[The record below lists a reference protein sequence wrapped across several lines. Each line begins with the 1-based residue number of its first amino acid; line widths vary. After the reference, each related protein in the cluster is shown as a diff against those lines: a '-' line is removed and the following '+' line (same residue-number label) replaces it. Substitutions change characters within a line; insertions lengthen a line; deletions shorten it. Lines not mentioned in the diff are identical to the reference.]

1 MFGIGKIKPGD
12 YIFSV
17 KKDNNN
23 NIIIVGRVQ
32 SVHKNILNVIGF
44 FVSPRGLIERKLKGI
59 IGKHSNEVLDDPD
72 PNNCIFI
79 LIDRIETGN
88 FSGEINQEKDK
99 VTWINEKRYFIL
111 DGWVRENL
119 PDMVADVLYSTSEAE
134 RHHSRSILME
144 KMNSLY
150 DKDLKEHLYAVARST
165 KIL

>member
-17 KKDNNN
+17 KKDNDNN
-23 NIIIVGRVQ
+23 MIIVGRVQ

-44 FVSPRGLIERKLKGI
+44 FVNPRGLIERKLKGI
-59 IGKHSNEVLDDPD
+59 IGKRSTEVLQDPD

-99 VTWINEKRYFIL
+99 VIWINEKRYFIL

-134 RHHSRSILME
+134 RHHSRSLLME

>member
-17 KKDNNN
+17 KQDADNIM
-23 NIIIVGRVQ
+23 IIIGRVQ
-32 SVHKNILNVIGF
+32 SVSKSILNVIGF
-44 FVSPRGLIERKLKGI
+44 FVRPRGLIDRKSKGI
-59 IGKHSNEVLDDPD
+59 LGKRSNEVLQNPD

-79 LIDRIETGN
+79 LIDRIESGN
-88 FSGEINQEKDK
+88 YSGEVNQDKDK

-134 RHHSRSILME
+134 RDHSRSILME

-150 DKDLKEHLYAVARST
+150 DQDLKEHLYAVARST

>member
-17 KKDNNN
+17 KKDNDN

-32 SVHKNILNVIGF
+32 SVRKNILNVIGF

-59 IGKHSNEVLDDPD
+59 IGKRSNEVLQDPD

-99 VTWINEKRYFIL
+99 VIWINEKRYFIL

-134 RHHSRSILME
+134 RHHSRSLLME

>member
-1 MFGIGKIKPGD
+1 MFGIGRIKPGD
-12 YIFSV
+12 YVFSV
-17 KKDNNN
+17 RKDNNN
-23 NIIIVGRVQ
+23 IMIIIGRIQ
-32 SVHKNILNVIGF
+32 SADKNILNVIGF
-44 FVSPRGLIERKLKGI
+44 FVKPRGLLERKLKGN
-59 IGKHSNEVLDDPD
+59 IGKRSTEVLQNPD

-88 FSGEINQEKDK
+88 FSGVINQEEDK

-119 PDMVADVLYSTSEAE
+119 PDMFADVLYSNSEEE
-134 RHHSRSILME
+134 RHHSRSILIE

-150 DKDLKEHLYAVARST
+150 DQDLKDHLYAVVRST